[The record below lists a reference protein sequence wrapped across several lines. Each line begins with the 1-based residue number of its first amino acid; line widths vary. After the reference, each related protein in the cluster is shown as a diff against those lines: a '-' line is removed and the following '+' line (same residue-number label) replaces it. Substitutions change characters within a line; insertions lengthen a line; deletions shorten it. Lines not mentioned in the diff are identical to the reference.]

1 MPGRLCA
8 RRCASRKGWGPP
20 TALYGVLLEATASRS
35 ANETLHRFYTDEW
48 PRSRV
53 ATLAKLV
60 DRAAAEGD
68 SVARDILLGAAQQ
81 LAALTGSVRRQLWST
96 GEVVA
101 VAHIGG
107 VFRSDLLRER
117 FRMLVEMEEGNRC
130 APPVYGPAAGA
141 LLEAYRAVGLRPA
154 LTNVP
159 ELKS

>member
-1 MPGRLCA
+1 
-8 RRCASRKGWGPP
+8 
-20 TALYGVLLEATASRS
+20 S

-60 DRAAAEGD
+60 HRSAVEGD
-68 SVARDILLGAAQQ
+68 ATARDILIAAAQQ
-81 LAALTGSVRRQLWST
+81 LAALAASVRRQLWT
-96 GEVVA
+96 PGERVL

-107 VFRSDLLRER
+107 VFRSELLRER

-141 LLEAYRAVGLRPA
+141 LLEAYRAVGLYPQ
-154 LTNVP
+154 LSNVP